1 MDRAHPLVGLAN
13 DAILR
18 VRPFGSS
25 DEWCI
30 CMVAVKST
38 NGNSLG
44 LLVRDGALRIR
55 GGLMTGAILVSID
68 DEQGRA
74 YEAITNTEL
83 EIEMKR

>member
-18 VRPFGSS
+18 VRPLGSN

-30 CMVAVKST
+30 CQVGVSST
-38 NGNSLG
+38 SGNSLG
-44 LLVRDGALRIR
+44 LLVMEGALRVR
-55 GGLMTGAILVSID
+55 GGIMTGAILVSID
-68 DEQGRA
+68 DERGRA
-74 YEAITNTEL
+74 FETITNTDL